1 MITGGSSGIGLA
13 LALQCIREGAA
24 HLCIIGSTESRL
36 ETAACLLRDA
46 CSPSQKITTIV
57 HDVALVTLVQALQ
70 AHTRDHRPVDILV
83 TSAGVTRPALF
94 DETDPGTFD
103 RLMRVNYLGTV
114 HSVLGVLEGMKRRS
128 RGRIIFVSSMAG
140 QAGIVGY
147 GAYSPTKFAVRGL
160 AEVLSME
167 LSPWG
172 IGVAVCNPPNVDTP
186 MYAGEMEI
194 KPQAAHLCDEGS
206 GLFTAE
212 SIAAD
217 IVAKGIKGYSFLIQS
232 GFDGIMLGIGTGGMA
247 PASSLSWLFV
257 EVLALGPLRL
267 IGLLYL
273 RGFYAICR
281 RCAFAADPTNRPP
294 KSD

>member
-1 MITGGSSGIGLA
+1 MIWPLFAVGSGCFTFGLFYGLKHLLCYQPHRIPLQGAHVMITGGSSGIGLA

-186 MYAGEMEI
+186 MYAGEMETPSSI
-194 KPQAAHLCDEGS
+194 WITLAACPVKIS
-206 GLFTAE
+206 
-212 SIAAD
+212 
-217 IVAKGIKGYSFLIQS
+217 
-232 GFDGIMLGIGTGGMA
+232 
-247 PASSLSWLFV
+247 
-257 EVLALGPLRL
+257 
-267 IGLLYL
+267 
-273 RGFYAICR
+273 
-281 RCAFAADPTNRPP
+281 
-294 KSD
+294 